1 MMLQFILWMIF
12 VYIAAKIIGQLLRTI
27 RRLLTPNRDVQNRST
42 INTTR
47 RGKQVEDIP
56 YEEIKDK

>member
-27 RRLLTPNRDVQNRST
+27 RRLLTPNRDIQHRQSGASM
-42 INTTR
+42 R
-47 RGKQVEDIP
+47 RGKNVEDIP
-56 YEEIKDK
+56 YEEIKEP